1 MKSKLTKFSTSTFL
15 YVLLIAVTYVCFF
28 PFLYMI
34 ITACKTSADLSDIT
48 VNWIPSTIKIENFLM
63 AAKAIDYKAG
73 LTNTVIMT
81 VLSTIGHLL
90 SCGMAG
96 YALARYRFRG
106 QKAVF
111 LIVVVAM
118 IIPIQ
123 TLIIPSFIM
132 YSKAGMLNSFWPIV
146 LPCFFGMGLK
156 GGLFVF
162 IFRQFFLR
170 LPKEIEEAA
179 RIDGCSFMGT
189 YFRVVM
195 PMSKPILLVV
205 SVLSVV
211 WHWNS
216 SYEAEIYISKE
227 NLKPLASRISVIL
240 QYVTNPP
247 ENFFEQLQSSSS
259 EQVIN
264 VAVLMAGCFL
274 ILIPIIILFAF
285 VQKYFMQGVERS
297 GLGGD

>member
-1 MKSKLTKFSTSTFL
+1 MIKDKLPRVFL
-15 YVLLIAVTYVCFF
+15 YVLLIAVAYVCLF

-34 ITACKTSADLSDIT
+34 VTACKTSVDLSDIT
-48 VNWIPSTIKIENFLM
+48 VNWIPNTIKIENFTM
-63 AAKAIDYKAG
+63 AAKAIDYKTG
-73 LTNTVIMT
+73 LTNTVIIT
-81 VLSTIGHLL
+81 VLSTLGHVL

-111 LIVVVAM
+111 LVVVVSM

-132 YSKAGMLNSFWPIV
+132 YSKAGALNSFWPIV

-170 LPKEIEEAA
+170 LPREIEDAA
-179 RIDGCSFMGT
+179 RIDGCSFLGT
-189 YFRVVM
+189 YFRVIM
-195 PMSKPILLVV
+195 PMSKSILLVV

-227 NLKPLASRISVIL
+227 ALKPLASRISVIL
-240 QYVTNPP
+240 EYVTNPP
-247 ENFFEQLQSSSS
+247 DNFFEQMASSSS

>member
-1 MKSKLTKFSTSTFL
+1 MKAKVVKIFL
-15 YVLLIAVTYVCFF
+15 YVLLIAVAYVCFF
-28 PFLYMI
+28 PFLYMV

-48 VNWIPSTIKIENFLM
+48 VSWIPTTIKIENFIM
-63 AAKAIDYKAG
+63 AAKALDYKTG
-73 LTNTVIMT
+73 LANTVIMT
-81 VLSTIGHLL
+81 VLSTVGHVI

-111 LIVVVAM
+111 LVVVVCM

-132 YSKAGMLNSFWPIV
+132 YSKAGALNSFWPIV

-170 LPKEIEEAA
+170 LPREIEDAA
-179 RIDGCSFMGT
+179 SVDGCSFLGT
-189 YFRVVM
+189 YFRVIM
-195 PMSKPILLVV
+195 PMSKSIILVV

-227 NLKPLASRISVIL
+227 YLKPLASRISVIL
-240 QYVTNPP
+240 EYVTNPP
-247 ENFFEQLQSSSS
+247 DNFFEQMASASS

>member
-1 MKSKLTKFSTSTFL
+1 MIKGKLTRIFL

-48 VNWIPSTIKIENFLM
+48 VNWIPSTLKLENFVM
-63 AAKAIDYKAG
+63 AAKAIGYDTG
-73 LTNTVIMT
+73 LINTVIMT
-81 VLSTIGHLL
+81 VLSTLGHLL

-111 LIVVVAM
+111 LVVVVAM

-146 LPCFFGMGLK
+146 LPCFLGMGLK

-179 RIDGCSFMGT
+179 RIDGCSFLGT

-216 SYEAEIYISKE
+216 SYEAEIYISKDY
-227 NLKPLASRISVIL
+227 LKPLASRISVIL

-247 ENFFEQLQSSSS
+247 EGFFEQLQSSSS

-274 ILIPIIILFAF
+274 ILIPIIILFCF

>member
-1 MKSKLTKFSTSTFL
+1 MIKDKLPRVFL
-15 YVLLIAVTYVCFF
+15 YVLLIAVAYVCLF

-34 ITACKTSADLSDIT
+34 VTACKTSADLSDIT
-48 VNWIPSTIKIENFLM
+48 VNWIPNTIKIENFTM
-63 AAKAIDYKAG
+63 AAKAIDYKTG
-73 LTNTVIMT
+73 LTNTVIIT
-81 VLSTIGHLL
+81 VLSTLGHVL

-111 LIVVVAM
+111 LVVVVSM

-132 YSKAGMLNSFWPIV
+132 YSKAGALNSFWPIV

-170 LPKEIEEAA
+170 LPREIEDAA
-179 RIDGCSFMGT
+179 RIDGCSFLGT
-189 YFRVVM
+189 YFRVIM
-195 PMSKPILLVV
+195 PMSKSILLVV

-227 NLKPLASRISVIL
+227 ALKPLASRISVIL
-240 QYVTNPP
+240 EYVTNPP
-247 ENFFEQLQSSSS
+247 DNFFEQMASSSS